1 MGPSGLPNIVG
12 ACRQDAVVVGCVV
25 EERAWSGYVG
35 QKKFV
40 VWGAKTGAEI
50 AHKTCYS
57 CATWRRRKSTDKIFA
72 SGVGVPMTYTNA
84 KFHVVTR
91 CIGRDRARKVLEMKK
106 GGGIYTQ
113 TKR

>member
-1 MGPSGLPNIVG
+1 MGSSSLPNIVG

-84 KFHVVTR
+84 KFHVVKR
-91 CIGRDRARKVLEMKK
+91 GIGRDQARKVLEIKK
-106 GGGIYTQ
+106 GGIYTQ
-113 TKR
+113 TKK